1 MRICSNCGSKITKT
15 CYVNSIDYFCSE
27 NCFFKQNNFYP
38 TNKIKF
44 KNLAKEIPLTQK
56 QKEMLLWELSLVP
69 YEKKYNFVLI
79 PKKEK
84 LYFLKEL
91 KEDGVKLIDLIA
103 MRRKAFS
110 PLIVNGIKCY
120 IYFFNMLETKEYIRI
135 FHNITKNIKTID

>member
-1 MRICSNCGSKITKT
+1 MK
-15 CYVNSIDYFCSE
+15 
-27 NCFFKQNNFYP
+27 
-38 TNKIKF
+38 
-44 KNLAKEIPLTQK
+44 
-56 QKEMLLWELSLVP
+56 
-69 YEKKYNFVLI
+69 KKYNFVLI

-84 LYFLKEL
+84 LNFFKEL

-135 FHNITKNIKTID
+135 FHNIKENIKTID